1 MNKLMV
7 ILEEVGI
14 KAVEI
19 AVREYVLGLLEGD
32 LIGRASATKDCED
45 IVQIRQE
52 GRELLR
58 KSVRVMKKMLGEMA

>member
-7 ILEEVGI
+7 ILKKMGI

-19 AVREYVLGLLEGD
+19 AVRKYVLGLLEGD
-32 LIGRASATKDCED
+32 LIGRASTTKDCEN

-52 GRELLR
+52 GGELLR
-58 KSVRVMKKMLGEMA
+58 KSIWVMKKMLDKMA